1 MLELSVDT
9 EIQTADGRV
18 MGVID
23 RFIVNPS
30 RKEVTHVVVRRGA
43 LFTEERVVP
52 VDVLD
57 EEDGKV
63 RLRSGLDPAE
73 LPPFE
78 RGHYVEM
85 DPATSARLTP
95 RSPNALV
102 WAYPIPSMTG
112 FPAYPSVPLASEAI
126 AERNVP
132 EGEVLVNEGA
142 PVRSADGTEIGSIT
156 EVAIDDDG
164 SLSYIEVDP
173 GFFRSA
179 KTIPSHWI
187 DSLETGSVVLAVG
200 DETLKE
206 FGKL

>member
-9 EIQTADGRV
+9 QIQTADGRV
-18 MGVID
+18 VGEID

-52 VDVLD
+52 VDALG

-63 RLRSGLDPAE
+63 RLRAGIDPAE
-73 LPPFE
+73 LAPFE

-85 DPATSARLTP
+85 DPATSSRLTP
-95 RSPNALV
+95 RSPNALI

-112 FPAYPSVPLASEAI
+112 FPAYPAAPIGDAAVAK
-126 AERNVP
+126 RNVP
-132 EGEVLVNEGA
+132 EGEVVVNEGA
-142 PVRSADGTEIGSIT
+142 PVRSADGTEIGSVSEI
-156 EVAIDDDG
+156 AIDENG
-164 SLSYIEVDP
+164 ALSYIEVDP
-173 GFFRSA
+173 GFFQRG
-179 KTIPSHWI
+179 KKIPSHWI

-200 DETLKE
+200 DETLEE

>member
-1 MLELSVDT
+1 MLELSVDM

-18 MGVID
+18 MGEVD

-52 VDVLD
+52 VEILG

-63 RLRSGLDPAE
+63 RLRTGIDPAE
-73 LPPFE
+73 LPAFE
-78 RGHYVEM
+78 SGHYVEM
-85 DPATSARLTP
+85 DPATSSRITP

-112 FPAYPSVPLASEAI
+112 FPAYPSVPIGGEAI
-126 AERNVP
+126 AERHVP
-132 EGEVLVNEGA
+132 EGEVVVNEGS
-142 PVRSADGTEIGSIT
+142 PVRSADGTEVGTISEI
-156 EVAIDDDG
+156 AIDDDG

-173 GFFRSA
+173 GFFRSEKA
-179 KTIPSHWI
+179 IPSHWI

-200 DETLKE
+200 DETLEE

>member
-1 MLELSVDT
+1 MLELSLGTQV
-9 EIQTADGRV
+9 QTADGRV
-18 MGVID
+18 MGEID
-23 RFIVNPS
+23 RFVVHPS

-52 VDVLD
+52 VDVLG
-57 EEDGKV
+57 EEDGVV
-63 RLRSGLDPAE
+63 RLRSGIDPAE
-73 LPPFE
+73 LPSFE

-85 DPATSARLTP
+85 DPATSSRLTP

-112 FPAYPSVPLASEAI
+112 FPAYPSAPIGGEAI
-126 AERNVP
+126 AESRVP
-132 EGEVLVNEGA
+132 EGDVLVSEGA
-142 PVRSADGTEIGSIT
+142 PVRSADGTEIGTIS
-156 EVAIDDDG
+156 EVAIDSDG

-173 GFFRSA
+173 GFFQGEE
-179 KTIPSHWI
+179 KIPSHWI

>member
-9 EIQTADGRV
+9 EIQTADGRT
-18 MGVID
+18 MGEID

-30 RKEVTHVVVRRGA
+30 RKAVSHVVVRRGA

-52 VDVLD
+52 VEILG
-57 EEDGKV
+57 EEEGKV
-63 RLRSGLDPAE
+63 RLRTGIDPAE

-85 DPATSARLTP
+85 DPATSSRLTP

-112 FPAYPSVPLASEAI
+112 FPAYPSVPVGGEAI

-132 EGEVLVNEGA
+132 EGEVVVTEGA
-142 PVRSADGTEIGSIT
+142 PVRSADGTEIGSIS
-156 EVAIDDDG
+156 EVAIDEDG

-173 GFFRSA
+173 GFFQSER
-179 KTIPSHWI
+179 KIPSHWI

-200 DETLKE
+200 DETLEE

>member
-18 MGVID
+18 MGEVD

-30 RKEVTHVVVRRGA
+30 RKEVTHVVVRRGV

-52 VDVLD
+52 VEILD
-57 EEDGKV
+57 EEGGNV
-63 RLRSGLDPAE
+63 RLRSGIDPAE

-85 DPATSARLTP
+85 DPATSSRLTP
-95 RSPNALV
+95 RSPNALI

-112 FPAYPSVPLASEAI
+112 FPAYPSAPLGGGAVS
-126 AERNVP
+126 ERNIP
-132 EGEVLVNEGA
+132 EGDVLVSEGGS
-142 PVRSADGTEIGSIT
+142 VRSADGTEIGSISQ
-156 EVAIDDDG
+156 VAIDSDG
-164 SLSYIEVDP
+164 SLSHIEVDP
-173 GFFRSA
+173 GFFQSE
-179 KTIPSHWI
+179 KKIPSHWI
-187 DSLETGSVVLAVG
+187 DSVETGSVVLAVG

-206 FGKL
+206 SGKL